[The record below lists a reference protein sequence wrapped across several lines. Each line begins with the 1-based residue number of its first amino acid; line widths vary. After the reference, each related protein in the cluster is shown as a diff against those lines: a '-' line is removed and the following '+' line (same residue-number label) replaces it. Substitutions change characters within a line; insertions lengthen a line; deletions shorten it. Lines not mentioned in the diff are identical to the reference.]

1 MRYLQRSLI
10 AFLVNLAEVVLC
22 FSVLFMAHNCGVNR
36 PGSAIYNSL
45 GTAVTIGPTDV
56 IRDCDGLVAAEVVVA
71 YLVTVLVIAA
81 VVGQLGR
88 DTAPWLAF
96 C

>member
-1 MRYLQRSLI
+1 
-10 AFLVNLAEVVLC
+10 
-22 FSVLFMAHNCGVNR
+22 
-36 PGSAIYNSL
+36 
-45 GTAVTIGPTDV
+45 V